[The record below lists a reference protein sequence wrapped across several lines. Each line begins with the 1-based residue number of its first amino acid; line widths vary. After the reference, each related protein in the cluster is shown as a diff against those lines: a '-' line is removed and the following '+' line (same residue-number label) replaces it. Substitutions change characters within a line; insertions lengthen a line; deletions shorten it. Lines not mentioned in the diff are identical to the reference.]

1 MRAQHD
7 GGGGGRAASSGPR
20 KEGQASRGNSKCK
33 GPVVGLLCWSI
44 MGSSPRGCQV
54 TGGDGSGESDQ
65 GCPQDWAGRGLDAG
79 LREGI

>member
-7 GGGGGRAASSGPR
+7 VGDGDRAASGGLR
-20 KEGQASRGNSKCK
+20 KEGQASRGNSKFK
-33 GPVVGLLCWSI
+33 GPAAGLLCWSI

-65 GCPQDWAGRGLDAG
+65 GCPQDWAGWGLDAG
-79 LREGI
+79 PREGV